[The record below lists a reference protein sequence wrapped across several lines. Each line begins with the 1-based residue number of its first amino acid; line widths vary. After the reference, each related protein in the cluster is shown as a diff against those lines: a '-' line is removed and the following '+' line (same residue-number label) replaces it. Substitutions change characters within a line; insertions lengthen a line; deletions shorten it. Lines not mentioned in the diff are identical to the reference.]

1 MPLKLAIV
9 GRPNVGKSR
18 LFNRLAGRTAAI
30 VHDTPGVTRDRQ
42 AVDAEYEGIALTLI
56 DTAGFE
62 DAVTGSIAHRMTQ
75 QTITAIAEAEAL
87 LFLIDARAGITAG
100 DQIIA
105 QTLRKSGKP
114 VILAAN
120 KCEGR
125 VEIPAEIYGLGL
137 GDPIRISAEHNLGME
152 DLVAALEALVP
163 KSQAEDEEEDGE
175 QEDEAYHED
184 IEEEAEDVEEGE
196 QDDEDYH
203 EDIDAEDE
211 DEFSEDDEPLEDI
224 TVNYL
229 DRPLR
234 LALVGRPNVGKSSLF
249 NHLLGEERSLVGPE
263 AGLTRDS
270 ITAPWKAGDRD
281 VLLHDTAGLRKK
293 ARVAGETLEEMSVAS
308 TLEAIRFADC
318 VIVMIDANAPFEKQD
333 LTIADLIA
341 REGRAIVFAV
351 NKWDL
356 LENKAGGI
364 SRMREKLDRLLPQ
377 IAGAPLI
384 ATSARTGEGIDRLA
398 DAVTE
403 ADKAW
408 NTRISTS
415 TLNRFLEGALQR
427 HATPAISGR
436 RVRIRY
442 MTQRKARPPSFTL
455 FGNQLDAL
463 PEAYLRYL
471 SNGLR
476 ENFNLKGTP
485 LRFSVRNSK
494 NPYAPKPK
502 K

>member
-1 MPLKLAIV
+1 MRLTLAIV

-18 LFNRLAGRTAAI
+18 LFNRLAGRAAAI

-42 AVDAEYEGIALTLI
+42 AVDADYEGLALTLI

-62 DAVTGSIAHRMTQ
+62 DAASGSVAHRMTQ
-75 QTITAIAEAEAL
+75 QTLTAIKDAEAL

-105 QTLRKSGKP
+105 QALRKSGKP

-125 VEIPAEIYGLGL
+125 VTPPAEAYGLGL
-137 GDPIRISAEHNLGME
+137 GEPLPISAEHNLGME
-152 DLVAALEALVP
+152 NLVAALEDLAPASAVEEL
-163 KSQAEDEEEDGE
+163 DEEI
-175 QEDEAYHED
+175 DEE
-184 IEEEAEDVEEGE
+184 
-196 QDDEDYH
+196 
-203 EDIDAEDE
+203 
-211 DEFSEDDEPLEDI
+211 EFSEDDEPEEEVV
-224 TVNYL
+224 VNYL

-249 NHLLGEERSLVGPE
+249 NQLLGEDRSLVGPE
-263 AGLTRDS
+263 AGLTRDA

-318 VIVMIDANAPFEKQD
+318 VIVMIDATAPFEKQD

-341 REGRAIVFAV
+341 REGRAIVFAI

-356 LENKAGGI
+356 LENKAGAI

-377 IAGAPLI
+377 ISGAPLI
-384 ATSARTGEGIDRLA
+384 ATSARTGEGIDRLEG
-398 DAVTE
+398 AVTE
-403 ADKAW
+403 ADTAW
-408 NTRISTS
+408 NSRVSTS
-415 TLNRFLEGALQR
+415 TLNRFLKEALQR

-471 SNGLR
+471 ANGLR

-494 NPYAPKPK
+494 NPYDTRK
-502 K
+502 

>member
-1 MPLKLAIV
+1 M
-9 GRPNVGKSR
+9 
-18 LFNRLAGRTAAI
+18 AGRAAAI

-42 AVDAEYEGIALTLI
+42 ALDAEFAGLALTLV

-62 DAVTGSIAHRMTQ
+62 DAASGSIAHRMTK
-75 QTITAIAEAEAL
+75 QTLTAIADAEAL
-87 LFLIDARAGITAG
+87 LFVIDARDGVTAG

-105 QTLRKSGKP
+105 QALRKSGKP

-125 VEIPAEIYGLGL
+125 IAPPPESYGWGFGEPLA
-137 GDPIRISAEHNLGME
+137 ISAEHNLGME
-152 DLVAALEALVP
+152 GLADALQLLAGPSAA
-163 KSQAEDEEEDGE
+163 EEM
-175 QEDEAYHED
+175 
-184 IEEEAEDVEEGE
+184 DVEP
-196 QDDEDYH
+196 DDM
-203 EDIDAEDE
+203 
-211 DEFSEDDEPLEDI
+211 EFTEDDEPEEEVV
-224 TVNYL
+224 VNYL

-249 NHLLGEERSLVGPE
+249 NQLLGEERALTGPE
-263 AGLTRDS
+263 AGLTRDAV
-270 ITAPWKAGDRD
+270 TAPWKAGTRD

-293 ARVAGETLEEMSVAS
+293 ARMAGEPLEEMSVAS
-308 TLEAIRFADC
+308 TLDAIRFADC
-318 VIVMIDANAPFEKQD
+318 VVVMIDATAPFEKQD

-356 LENKAGGI
+356 LENKAGAI

-377 IAGAPLI
+377 VAGAPLI
-384 ATSARTGEGIDRLA
+384 ATSARTGEGIERLETA
-398 DAVTE
+398 IAE

-408 NTRISTS
+408 NTRISTA
-415 TLNRFLEGALQR
+415 TLNRFLGEALQR

-455 FGNQLDAL
+455 FGNQLDSL

-471 SNGLR
+471 QNGLR
-476 ENFNLKGTP
+476 EGFGLKGTP

-494 NPYAPKPK
+494 NPYAGK

>member
-1 MPLKLAIV
+1 MPLTLAIV
-9 GRPNVGKSR
+9 GRPNVGKSS
-18 LFNRLAGRTAAI
+18 LFNRIAGRRIAI
-30 VHDTPGVTRDRQ
+30 VHDTPGVTRDRRT
-42 AVDAEYEGIALTLI
+42 ADVVFDGMELRLI

-62 DAVTGSIAHRMTQ
+62 DAAPESLSGRMTG
-75 QTITAIAEAEAL
+75 QTLAAIADADAL
-87 LFLIDARAGITAG
+87 LFVIDARAGVTAG
-100 DQIIA
+100 DEIIA
-105 QTLRKSGKP
+105 AALHRSGKP

-125 VEIPAEIYGLGL
+125 LIEPAALADVFALGFGEPL
-137 GDPIRISAEHNLGME
+137 KISAEHALGME
-152 DLVAALEALVP
+152 SLAAALEPLAP
-163 KSQAEDEEEDGE
+163 KAEAPDEDEEIFETEEPAED
-175 QEDEAYHED
+175 A
-184 IEEEAEDVEEGE
+184 DVEE
-196 QDDEDYH
+196 DAFDYR
-203 EDIDAEDE
+203 
-211 DEFSEDDEPLEDI
+211 
-224 TVNYL
+224 TK
-229 DRPLR
+229 PLR

-249 NHLLGEERSLVGPE
+249 NQLLGEDRSITGPE

-270 ITAPWKAGDRD
+270 IAAPWRIEDRE

-293 ARVAGETLEEMSVAS
+293 ARVAGEILEEMSVAS

-318 VIVMIDANAPFEKQD
+318 VIVMIDATAPFEKQD

-341 REGRAIVFAV
+341 REGRAVVFAI

-356 LENKAGGI
+356 LENKAGAI

-377 IAGAPLI
+377 VAGAPLI
-384 ATSARTGEGIDRLA
+384 ATSARTGEGLERLEA
-398 DAVTE
+398 AIME
-403 ADKAW
+403 ADQAW
-408 NTRISTS
+408 NTRISTA
-415 TLNRFLEGALQR
+415 TLNRFLKEALQR

-476 ENFNLKGTP
+476 ETFGLKGTP

-494 NPYAPKPK
+494 NPYATRK
-502 K
+502 

>member
-1 MPLKLAIV
+1 MPLTLAIV

-18 LFNRLAGRTAAI
+18 LFNRLAGRAAAI

-42 AVDAEYEGIALTLI
+42 AVETVFEGLSLRLI

-62 DAVTGSIAHRMTQ
+62 DAAAGSIAHRMTK
-75 QTITAIAEAEAL
+75 QTLAAITEAEAL
-87 LFLIDARAGITAG
+87 LFVVDARDGLTAG

-105 QTLRKSGKP
+105 EALRKSGKP

-125 VEIPAEIYGLGL
+125 TLPPAEAWGLGF
-137 GDPIRISAEHNLGME
+137 GEPIAISAEHNLGMAE
-152 DLVAALEALVP
+152 LTDALAPLAP
-163 KSQAEDEEEDGE
+163 KAVIPDADDEDEEDFEEQDGE
-175 QEDEAYHED
+175 DE
-184 IEEEAEDVEEGE
+184 IEGE
-196 QDDEDYH
+196 VPV
-203 EDIDAEDE
+203 AR
-211 DEFSEDDEPLEDI
+211 
-224 TVNYL
+224 YL

-249 NHLLGEERSLVGPE
+249 NQLLGEERSLVGPE
-263 AGLTRDS
+263 AGLTRDA

-318 VIVMIDANAPFEKQD
+318 VIVMIDATAPFEKQD
-333 LTIADLIA
+333 LAIADLIA
-341 REGRAIVFAV
+341 REGRAIVFAA

-356 LENKAGGI
+356 LENKAGAI
-364 SRMREKLDRLLPQ
+364 SRLREKLDRLLPQ
-377 IAGAPLI
+377 VAGAPLI
-384 ATSARTGEGIDRLA
+384 ATSARTGEGVERLEA
-398 DAVTE
+398 AVAE

-408 NTRISTS
+408 NTRIPTGV
-415 TLNRFLEGALQR
+415 LNRFLEAALQR

-471 SNGLR
+471 QNGLR
-476 ENFNLKGTP
+476 ETFELKGTP
-485 LRFSVRNSK
+485 LRFNVRNSK
-494 NPYAPKPK
+494 NPYAKR
-502 K
+502 

>member
-42 AVDAEYEGIALTLI
+42 AVDAEYDGLALRLI

-62 DAVTGSIAHRMTQ
+62 DAAAGSISHRMTQ
-75 QTITAIAEAEAL
+75 QTLTAIEEAEAL
-87 LFLIDARAGITAG
+87 LFLIDARAGVTAG

-105 QTLRKSGKP
+105 SALRKSGKK

-125 VEIPAEIYGLGL
+125 IEPPAEAYGLGF
-137 GDPIRISAEHNLGME
+137 GEAIAISAEHNLGME
-152 DLVAALEALVP
+152 NIVAALDAFAP
-163 KSQAEDEEEDGE
+163 ARDAEEGKQEETDEEEFSE
-175 QEDEAYHED
+175 EDEPEED
-184 IEEEAEDVEEGE
+184 IV
-196 QDDEDYH
+196 
-203 EDIDAEDE
+203 
-211 DEFSEDDEPLEDI
+211 
-224 TVNYL
+224 VNYL

-249 NHLLGEERSLVGPE
+249 NQLLGEERSLTGPE
-263 AGLTRDS
+263 AGLTRDA
-270 ITAPWKAGDRD
+270 ITAPWKVGGGKAGERD

-318 VIVMIDANAPFEKQD
+318 VIVMIDATAPFEKQD

-341 REGRAIVFAV
+341 REGRAIVFAI

-356 LENKAGGI
+356 LENKASAI

-377 IAGAPLI
+377 VAGAPLI
-384 ATSARTGEGIDRLA
+384 ATSARTGEGLERLEAAITDADR
-398 DAVTE
+398 
-403 ADKAW
+403 AW
-408 NTRISTS
+408 NTRISTA
-415 TLNRFLEGALQR
+415 TLNRFLGEALQR

-476 ENFNLKGTP
+476 ETFGLKGTP

-494 NPYAPKPK
+494 NPYANK

>member
-1 MPLKLAIV
+1 MRLTLAIV

-18 LFNRLAGRTAAI
+18 LFNRLAGRAAAI

-42 AVDAEYEGIALTLI
+42 AVDADYEGLALTLI

-62 DAVTGSIAHRMTQ
+62 DAASGSVAHRMTQ
-75 QTITAIAEAEAL
+75 QTLTAIKDAEAL

-105 QTLRKSGKP
+105 QALRKSGKP

-125 VEIPAEIYGLGL
+125 VTPPAEAYGLGL
-137 GDPIRISAEHNLGME
+137 GEPLPISAEHNLGME
-152 DLVAALEALVP
+152 NLVAALEDLAPASAVEEL
-163 KSQAEDEEEDGE
+163 DEEI
-175 QEDEAYHED
+175 DEE
-184 IEEEAEDVEEGE
+184 
-196 QDDEDYH
+196 
-203 EDIDAEDE
+203 
-211 DEFSEDDEPLEDI
+211 EFSEDDEPEEEVV
-224 TVNYL
+224 VNYL

-249 NHLLGEERSLVGPE
+249 NQLLGEDRSLTGPE
-263 AGLTRDS
+263 AGLTRDA
-270 ITAPWKAGDRD
+270 ITAPWKAGERD

-318 VIVMIDANAPFEKQD
+318 VIVMIDATAPFEKQD

-341 REGRAIVFAV
+341 REGRAIVFAI

-356 LENKAGGI
+356 LENKAGAI

-384 ATSARTGEGIDRLA
+384 ATSARTGEGIDRLEG
-398 DAVTE
+398 AVTE
-403 ADKAW
+403 ADTAW
-408 NTRISTS
+408 NSRVSTS
-415 TLNRFLEGALQR
+415 TLNRFLKEALQR

-471 SNGLR
+471 ANGLR

-494 NPYAPKPK
+494 NPYDTKR
-502 K
+502 

>member
-1 MPLKLAIV
+1 MLAIV

-18 LFNRLAGRTAAI
+18 LFNRLAGRAAAI

-42 AVDAEYEGIALTLI
+42 AVDAEYEGIALRLI

-62 DAVTGSIAHRMTQ
+62 DAVSGSIAHRMTS
-75 QTITAIAEAEAL
+75 QTLTAIKDAQAL
-87 LFLIDARAGITAG
+87 LFLIDARAGVTAG

-105 QTLRKSGKP
+105 QALRKSGKP
-114 VILAAN
+114 VILVAN

-125 VEIPAEIYGLGL
+125 VEPPAEAYGLGF
-137 GDPIRISAEHNLGME
+137 GEAIRISAEHNLGME
-152 DLVAALEALVP
+152 DIVAALETLAP
-163 KSQAEDEEEDGE
+163 AGDAEEQQEAEEDEE
-175 QEDEAYHED
+175 
-184 IEEEAEDVEEGE
+184 
-196 QDDEDYH
+196 
-203 EDIDAEDE
+203 
-211 DEFSEDDEPLEDI
+211 EFSEDDEPEEDVV
-224 TVNYL
+224 VNYL

-249 NHLLGEERSLVGPE
+249 NQLLGEERSLTGPE
-263 AGLTRDS
+263 AGLTRDA
-270 ITAPWKAGDRD
+270 ITAPWKVGGGKAGERD

-293 ARVAGETLEEMSVAS
+293 ARVVGETLEEMSVAS
-308 TLEAIRFADC
+308 TLDAIRFADC
-318 VIVMIDANAPFEKQD
+318 VIVMIDATAPFEKQD

-377 IAGAPLI
+377 VAGAPLV
-384 ATSARTGEGIDRLA
+384 ATSARTGEGIERLEA
-398 DAVTE
+398 AITE

-408 NTRISTS
+408 NTRISTA
-415 TLNRFLEGALQR
+415 TLNRFLGEALQR

-471 SNGLR
+471 QNGLR
-476 ENFNLKGTP
+476 ETFELKGTP

-494 NPYAPKPK
+494 NPYATK

>member
-152 DLVAALEALVP
+152 DLVAALEELVP
-163 KSQAEDEEEDGE
+163 KAQAADEEDGE
-175 QEDEAYHED
+175 QEDAEYSED
-184 IEEEAEDVEEGE
+184 IEEE
-196 QDDEDYH
+196 
-203 EDIDAEDE
+203 E

-333 LTIADLIA
+333 LTIADMIA

-364 SRMREKLDRLLPQ
+364 SRMREKLGRLLPQ
-377 IAGAPLI
+377 IASAPLI

-471 SNGLR
+471 SNGIR

-494 NPYAPKPK
+494 NPYAPKQK